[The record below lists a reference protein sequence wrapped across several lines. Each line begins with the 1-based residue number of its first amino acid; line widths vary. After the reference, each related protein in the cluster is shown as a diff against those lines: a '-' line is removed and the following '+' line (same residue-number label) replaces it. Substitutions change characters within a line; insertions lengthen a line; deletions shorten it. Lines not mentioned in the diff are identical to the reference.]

1 MLLRFALLCG
11 ITLRVAAAGAPL
23 IDYVT
28 SRHRIYS
35 YRGLRRLRRR
45 TDNDLRRGLHQS
57 VVPVG
62 NDGHTMI

>member
-28 SRHRIYS
+28 SAIEYTATADCAGCAAAPITIYAADYIS
-35 YRGLRRLRRR
+35 QSC
-45 TDNDLRRGLHQS
+45 QS
-57 VVPVG
+57 V
-62 NDGHTMI
+62 TMAIQ